1 MKIFLCLLSLTALSV
16 ASDVLEFTD
25 SDFATKILLP
35 LMALLGLY
43 YWVCKQTNNM

>member
-25 SDFATKILLP
+25 SDFATKITQHDLILVEFFAP
-35 LMALLGLY
+35 
-43 YWVCKQTNNM
+43 W